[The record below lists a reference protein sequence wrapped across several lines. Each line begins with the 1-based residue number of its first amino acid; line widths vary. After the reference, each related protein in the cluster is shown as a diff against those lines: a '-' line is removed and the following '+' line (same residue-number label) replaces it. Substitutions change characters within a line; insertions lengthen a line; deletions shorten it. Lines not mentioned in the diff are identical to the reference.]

1 MPVWVKWGSLFSAGY
16 MVQVLW
22 GECISGAL
30 YKGDFIRLAQQVGFQ
45 DPRSVSSA
53 PIEVTDP
60 ELKDVVG
67 NAQFSS
73 ITYRYALQALFFFYT
88 PVHLQRVSNVTS
100 HPGTIPSCTVLHTFN
115 ARDAVLCCGGT
126 A

>member
-1 MPVWVKWGSLFSAGY
+1 MPYVL
-16 MVQVLW
+16 QVLW

-30 YKGDFIRLAQQVGFQ
+30 YKGDFIRLAQKVGFD
-45 DPRSVSSA
+45 DPRSLSSA

-73 ITYRYALQALFFFYT
+73 ITYRCADQYPIKL
-88 PVHLQRVSNVTS
+88 
-100 HPGTIPSCTVLHTFN
+100 CTCMKL
-115 ARDAVLCCGGT
+115 A
-126 A
+126 

>member
-1 MPVWVKWGSLFSAGY
+1 MDNE
-16 MVQVLW
+16 VQVLW

-30 YKGDFIRLAQQVGFQ
+30 YKGDFIRLAQQVGFL
-45 DPRSVSSA
+45 DPRSLSTA

-73 ITYRYALQALFFFYT
+73 ITYRYGLTAIIKY
-88 PVHLQRVSNVTS
+88 
-100 HPGTIPSCTVLHTFN
+100 
-115 ARDAVLCCGGT
+115 LCHVCKT
-126 A
+126 

>member
-1 MPVWVKWGSLFSAGY
+1 MCMYEGVNLHGESVTPGMGLYTSGL
-16 MVQVLW
+16 QVLW

-30 YKGDFIRLAQQVGFQ
+30 YKGDFIRLAQKVGFD
-45 DPRSVSSA
+45 DPRSLSSA

-73 ITYRYALQALFFFYT
+73 ITYRCAT
-88 PVHLQRVSNVTS
+88 R
-100 HPGTIPSCTVLHTFN
+100 
-115 ARDAVLCCGGT
+115 
-126 A
+126 